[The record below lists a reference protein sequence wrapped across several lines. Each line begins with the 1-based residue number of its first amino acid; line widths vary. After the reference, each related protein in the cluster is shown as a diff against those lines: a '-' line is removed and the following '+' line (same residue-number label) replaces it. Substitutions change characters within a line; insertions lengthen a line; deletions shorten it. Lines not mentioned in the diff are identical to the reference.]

1 LITPF
6 TGMRR
11 PGPGFSK
18 LFSKINGYW
27 FKDGEDI
34 MKFSSQDEI
43 AMALFGLLLMFDPES
58 QNVNPKFVNYIQD
71 IWNDF
76 ERIYFPT
83 ATNKEKAE
91 QWFKAMKYAI
101 ANRSETI
108 DLHGIFKSFVYV
120 YSSMGIGFN
129 VPETEVV
136 LGGNNYKVQLN
147 YGVFPDVNGNYN
159 SEILYWGGEPRPRE
173 IYGNYWTFHD
183 PHTGNWWGVMENG
196 RNSFNYD
203 KIWDWLL
210 NIK

>member
-1 LITPF
+1 
-6 TGMRR
+6 MRR

-91 QWFKAMKYAI
+91 QWF
-101 ANRSETI
+101 
-108 DLHGIFKSFVYV
+108 F
-120 YSSMGIGFN
+120 
-129 VPETEVV
+129 
-136 LGGNNYKVQLN
+136 
-147 YGVFPDVNGNYN
+147 
-159 SEILYWGGEPRPRE
+159 
-173 IYGNYWTFHD
+173 
-183 PHTGNWWGVMENG
+183 
-196 RNSFNYD
+196 
-203 KIWDWLL
+203 
-210 NIK
+210 